1 MIFFLFHGK
10 IIEVKEYTQDRGG
23 DRVAIDNYRKVKLIK
38 LLELLRQRTDLQHPM
53 TNSQVCGE
61 MEAMGIPCDR
71 RIISQDVAVL
81 NELGYEVM
89 VTMIGH
95 EKAYYVEDRSFSLP
109 ELKILIDAVHASS
122 FITEKKSEELMEKL
136 AALAGSHRA
145 EVLKRNMV
153 CFNTRKHSNEKIL
166 YTVDALEEAIL
177 TQKKVIFLY
186 FDLDEHGQR
195 VYRRGGHHYVV
206 EPVALVFNEDNYY
219 MTCYSSRHDS
229 TSNYRVDRMDAVEII
244 DEPCSEKAVAL
255 RDQVAEYTE
264 QAFKMFSGQPEDVVL
279 EFDRSLIGAVYD
291 KFGENVKMI
300 PSGENK
306 CIATVKVR
314 ISPTFWGW
322 LFQFGRKMMIISPAP
337 LTQEYMALAQSICQ
351 P

>member
-1 MIFFLFHGK
+1 MA
-10 IIEVKEYTQDRGG
+10 IE
-23 DRVAIDNYRKVKLIK
+23 NYRKVKLIK
-38 LLELLRQRTDLQHPM
+38 LLELLRQNTDAQHPM
-53 TNSQVCGE
+53 TNSQVCAAMDG
-61 MEAMGIPCDR
+61 MGIPCDR

-81 NELGYEVM
+81 NDMGYEIM

-95 EKAYYVEDRSFSLP
+95 EKAYYVDDRSFSIP

-122 FITEKKSEELMEKL
+122 FITEKKSNELIEKL
-136 AALAGSHRA
+136 AALAGIHQA

-166 YTVDALEEAIL
+166 YNIDTLEEAIL
-177 TQKKVIFLY
+177 AQKKVIFLY
-186 FDLDEHGQR
+186 FDLNENGER

-219 MTCYSSRHDS
+219 MSCYSSRHDS
-229 TSNYRVDRMDAVEII
+229 TSNYRVDRMDGVKII
-244 DEPCSEKAVAL
+244 EEPCSEKALSL
-255 RDQVAEYTE
+255 RDQVASYTE
-264 QAFKMFSGQPEDVVL
+264 QAFKMFGGQLEDVVL
-279 EFDRSLIGAVYD
+279 EFDRVLIGVVYD
-291 KFGENVKMI
+291 KFGESVKMI

-322 LFQFGRKMMIISPAP
+322 LFQFAGQMKILSPTS
-337 LTQEYMALAQSICQ
+337 LLEQYREYARRIDG
-351 P
+351 

>member
-1 MIFFLFHGK
+1 MA
-10 IIEVKEYTQDRGG
+10 IE
-23 DRVAIDNYRKVKLIK
+23 NYRKVKLIK
-38 LLELLRQRTDLQHPM
+38 LLELLRQRTDERHPM
-53 TNSQVCGE
+53 TNSQVCAAMDE
-61 MEAMGIPCDR
+61 MGIPCDR

-81 NELGYEVM
+81 NELGYEIM

-95 EKAYYVEDRSFSLP
+95 EKAYYVEDRSFSVP

-122 FITEKKSEELMEKL
+122 FITEKKSGELIEKL
-136 AALAGSHRA
+136 AALAGIHQA

-153 CFNTRKHSNEKIL
+153 CFNTRKHSNEKIF
-166 YTVDALEEAIL
+166 YTIDTLEEAIL
-177 TQKKVIFLY
+177 NQKKVIFLY
-186 FDLDEHGQR
+186 FDLNENGQR

-229 TSNYRVDRMDAVEII
+229 TSNYRVDRMDAVQII
-244 DEPCSEKAVAL
+244 DEPCSEKTVSL
-255 RDQVAEYTE
+255 RDEVAAYTE
-264 QAFKMFSGQPEDVVL
+264 QAFKMFGGQPEDVVL
-279 EFDRSLIGAVYD
+279 EFERSLIGVVYD

-300 PSGENK
+300 PSGENR

-322 LFQFGRKMMIISPAP
+322 LFQFAGQMKILSPVE
-337 LTQEYMALAQSICQ
+337 LVEEYKNYARHVE
-351 P
+351 

>member
-1 MIFFLFHGK
+1 MA
-10 IIEVKEYTQDRGG
+10 IE
-23 DRVAIDNYRKVKLIK
+23 NYRKVKLIK
-38 LLELLRQRTDLQHPM
+38 LLELLRQHTDAQHPM
-53 TNSQVCGE
+53 TNSQVCAAMDE
-61 MEAMGIPCDR
+61 MGIPCDR

-81 NELGYEVM
+81 NDMGYEIM

-95 EKAYYVEDRSFSLP
+95 EKAYYVDDRSFSVP

-122 FITEKKSEELMEKL
+122 FITEKKSNELIEKL
-136 AALAGSHRA
+136 AALAGIHQA

-166 YTVDALEEAIL
+166 YTIDTLEEAII

-186 FDLDEHGQR
+186 FDLNENGER

-219 MTCYSSRHDS
+219 MSCYSSRHDS
-229 TSNYRVDRMDAVEII
+229 TSNYRVDRMDGVEII
-244 DEPCSEKAVAL
+244 EEPCSEKALAL
-255 RDQVAEYTE
+255 REQVASYTE
-264 QAFKMFSGQPEDVVL
+264 QAFKMFGGQLEDVVL
-279 EFDRSLIGAVYD
+279 EFDRVLIGVVYD
-291 KFGENVKMI
+291 KFGESVKMI
-300 PSGENK
+300 PSGENR

-322 LFQFGRKMMIISPAP
+322 LFQFAGQMKILSPTHLLERYKEYARKVE
-337 LTQEYMALAQSICQ
+337 L
-351 P
+351 